1 MGTRLRIGCPVWACS
16 AWRGRLYTRDA
27 ERKDYLPQYA
37 RVFSTVE
44 GNSSFYALPTEA
56 AVLRWREETPADFRF
71 CFKFPQDITHRR
83 GLRAAGDLVHAFLKR
98 MDPLGERLGPF
109 LVQLPP
115 RFGPAQLDILRA
127 FLRSLP
133 AAFGYAVEIRH
144 PDFYDQGPHE
154 AALNELLRDR
164 GVDRAHIDTRCL
176 QAATALDDSTR
187 AALARKP
194 VLPLRTTT
202 TAERPFLRFVAQNQ
216 AAAASAW
223 LLPWAETI
231 AAWLAAGLEP
241 HVFIHTPD
249 DREAPELARRLHA
262 AVAARLPSLAP
273 LAAFPG
279 ESEVLERKGQ
289 SGPQLSLF

>member
-1 MGTRLRIGCPVWACS
+1 METRLRIGCPVWACA
-16 AWRGRLYTRDA
+16 AWRSRLYTRDA

-37 RVFSTVE
+37 RVFSAVE

-83 GLRAAGDLVHAFLKR
+83 GLRGAGDLTHAFFKR

-109 LVQLPP
+109 LVQLPG
-115 RFGPAQLDILRA
+115 RFGPAQLDVLRA
-127 FLRSLP
+127 FLRGLP
-133 AAFGYAVEIRH
+133 AGFSYAVEVRH
-144 PDFYDQGPHE
+144 PDFYDQGAHE

-164 GVDRAHIDTRCL
+164 GVDRGHIDTRCL
-176 QAATALDDSTR
+176 QAATVIDESTR
-187 AALARKP
+187 AALDRKP

-202 TAERPFLRFVAQNQ
+202 TGQRPFLRFVAQNQ

-223 LLPWAETI
+223 LAPWADTI
-231 AAWLAAGLEP
+231 AGWLAAGLEP
-241 HVFIHTPD
+241 HVFTHTPD
-249 DREAPELARRLHA
+249 DREAPDLARRLHH
-262 AVAARLPSLAP
+262 AVADRVAGLVP

-279 ESEVLERKGQ
+279 EAERLERKADAG
-289 SGPQLSLF
+289 SQLSLF

>member
-37 RVFSTVE
+37 RVYSTVE

-56 AVLRWREETPADFRF
+56 AVLRWRDETPADFRF

-127 FLRSLP
+127 FLRNLP

-231 AAWLAAGLEP
+231 AAWLGAGLEP
-241 HVFIHTPD
+241 YVFTHTPD

-262 AVAARLPSLAP
+262 AVAARLPGLAP

-279 ESEVLERKGQ
+279 ETEVLERKGQ